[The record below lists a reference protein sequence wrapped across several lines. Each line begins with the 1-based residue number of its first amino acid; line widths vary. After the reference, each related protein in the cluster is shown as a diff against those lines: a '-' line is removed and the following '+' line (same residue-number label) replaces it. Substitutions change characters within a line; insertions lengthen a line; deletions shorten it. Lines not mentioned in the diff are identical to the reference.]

1 MDFILLA
8 VPFFF
13 VLIAVELLAD
23 RWRGVSNYRLADAV
37 NSLSAGVLSTTTGL
51 LTKGVGLVTY
61 AIAVKHLA
69 VFELPADA
77 WWVWVMAF
85 VAYDFCYY
93 WLHRFG
99 HERNIL
105 WAAHSV
111 HHQSED
117 YNLSTALRQTST
129 GFLLSWI
136 FYLPMA
142 VLGVPL
148 LVFVSVGAL
157 NLLYQFWVHTRHIP
171 KLGWYEWLFVT
182 PSNHRVHHA
191 QNPIYIDRNYGG
203 VFIIWD
209 RLFGTFLEEDDNEPV
224 VFGVTTPLASW
235 NPLWA
240 NLQFY
245 AQLWADARRTRSWR
259 DKLRIWF
266 MPTGWRPADVAQRY
280 PQAKQDLANFRKF
293 EVPLSG
299 ARQAYVLLQFAVY
312 VALGSYLMESGGRLP
327 LAALLLG
334 WGVMAFGL
342 FVLGTALENRPWATR
357 LEVARLVL
365 SLPAYALAGW
375 TGLGPV
381 TALGW
386 VALLGYCLLS
396 LIGLYL
402 SRRFLF
408 GNARGLETAAQPQ
421 QAAQHQQGAEHP

>member
-1 MDFILLA
+1 MDFILYA

-23 RWRGVSNYRLADAV
+23 RWRGTRNYRVADTV
-37 NSLSAGVLSTTTGL
+37 NSLSAGVLSTTFGL

-61 AIAVKHLA
+61 AIAVEHLA
-69 VFELPADA
+69 LFQLPAEA
-77 WWVWVMAF
+77 WWVWVAAF

-93 WLHRFG
+93 WLHRLG

-136 FYLPMA
+136 FYLPLA

-191 QNPIYIDRNYGG
+191 QNPLYLDRNYGG

-209 RLFGTFLEEDDNEPV
+209 RLFGTFQPEDDAEPV
-224 VFGVTTPLASW
+224 IFGVTTPLASW

-245 AQLWADARRTRSWR
+245 AQLWSDARRAERWQ

-266 MPTGWRPADVAQRY
+266 MPTGWRPADVARRY

-293 EVPLSG
+293 EVPL
-299 ARQAYVLLQFAVY
+299 AWPRQVYVVLQFAVY
-312 VALGSYLMESGGRLP
+312 VALGSYLMNAGARLP
-327 LAALLLG
+327 QPALLLG
-334 WGVMAFGL
+334 ALVMGFGL
-342 FVLGTALENRPWATR
+342 FVLGTSLENRPWAMR
-357 LEVARLVL
+357 LELLRLAL
-365 SLPAYALAGW
+365 CPPAFALAGW
-375 TGLGPV
+375 TGLAPV
-381 TALGW
+381 TTFGW
-386 VALLGYCLLS
+386 VLLIAYSLLS
-396 LIGLYL
+396 LVGLYI
-402 SRRFLF
+402 SRFLP
-408 GNARGLETAAQPQ
+408 GGTRSLEASAQPQ
-421 QAAQHQQGAEHP
+421 AATEHQQAAEHP